1 MIVTMSS
8 NNPEP
13 RKAAVSIKDCASL
26 CGLSR
31 QRFMQLVKAGVF
43 PAPLYDVASKRPFYS
58 EEMQAQCLE
67 VRRRNVGINGR
78 VVMFYGRR
86 PAGVKPTPRP
96 KKSQPAAIDVAA
108 LADVVHGV
116 RELGLAAVTT
126 AQVRK
131 AAEQLYPQGIGGVDL
146 GVVAGE
152 IFSHQK
158 GKNS

>member
-1 MIVTMSS
+1 MTTSS

-13 RKAAVSIKDCASL
+13 RKAAISIKEQAAL
-26 CGLSR
+26 VGLSR

-43 PAPLYDVASKRPFYS
+43 PAPLYNVTSKRPFYS

-78 VVMFYGRR
+78 VVMFYARR
-86 PAGVKPTPRP
+86 PSGERPTPKP
-96 KKSQPAAIDVAA
+96 KKIKPAAIDVAA

-116 RELGLAAVTT
+116 RELGQAAATT

-131 AAEQLYPQGIGGVDL
+131 AVEQLYPQGLAGVDL
-146 GVVAGE
+146 GKVIGDV
-152 IFSHQK
+152 FTHLH